1 MTLNMTL
8 TLPGNAIT
16 FPWNRFKLPKISWP
30 APAKKKN
37 RKLKKKG

>member
-1 MTLNMTL
+1 MILNTTLA
-8 TLPGNAIT
+8 LPDNAIT

-30 APAKKKN
+30 APAKKKK